1 MRGGLRCF
9 SGEGMLR
16 KQTAFVAKEEA
27 DKKDRA
33 TREMLR
39 SSEKLDAENVRMK
52 QKAGGREDKVFTM
65 FLHTLSL

>member
-1 MRGGLRCF
+1 MFQWGRDVKKTD
-9 SGEGMLR
+9 S
-16 KQTAFVAKEEA
+16 AFVAKEEA

-33 TREMLR
+33 TNEMLR